1 MKKMGFARQSV
12 IDSALRSTVD
22 EVYDLVNAVLT
33 LQETGG
39 SVTTDGTEQ
48 TLYINNAPL
57 GVFRPVVLYVDL
69 DAMVGGDTTVFRVYY
84 RIEPGGGLQLM
95 DFQQY
100 VGADGGLA
108 NSIKLI
114 AIDLTPARY
123 GIHVTIQRTV
133 QGDRAYPWSVFV
145 EA

>member
-1 MKKMGFARQSV
+1 MKSVGFTRQSL
-12 IDSALRSTVD
+12 IDQTLRDATFD
-22 EVYDLVNAVLT
+22 IYDMANAILT

-48 TLYINNAPL
+48 TLYINDAPL

-69 DAMVGGDTTVFRVYY
+69 DAMVAGDTTVFRVYY
-84 RIEPGGGLQLM
+84 RIVSGGGLQLI
-95 DFQQY
+95 DFQTYAGQ
-100 VGADGGLA
+100 DGGLA

-114 AIDLTPARY
+114 GIDLGPVRY
-123 GIHVTIQRTV
+123 GVQVTIQRTV
-133 QGDRAYPWSVFV
+133 QGDRAYPWAVFV

>member
-1 MKKMGFARQSV
+1 MKGFARQSY
-12 IDSALRSTVD
+12 IDQTLRNAAFDTFD
-22 EVYDLVNAVLT
+22 MVNAILT

-48 TLYINNAPL
+48 TLYINDAPL
-57 GVFRPVVLYVDL
+57 GVFRPVVCYVDL
-69 DAMVGGDTTVFRVYY
+69 DAMVAGDTTVFRVYY
-84 RIEPGGGLQLM
+84 RIEPGGGLQLI
-95 DFQQY
+95 DYQAY
-100 VGADGGLA
+100 VGQDGGLA

-114 AIDLTPARY
+114 AIDLSPVRY
-123 GIHVTIQRTV
+123 GVQVTIQRTV